1 MNIRRTKD
9 SFSFQSSSRI
19 EIAHETW
26 SWWSLLGFFFVLKRR
41 ASNSVTRWLAYF
53 STFGLCINE
62 NLPNGIQSLPKLV
75 QDFPKKKIN
84 PQKFAQDF
92 EDFAKMAKFLQIWSH
107 RQTKMNKCVAL
118 QKDVQKTTLKRSKL
132 SAWSSPSS
140 SSTTA
145 SAHWRSKRRT
155 ERNNFQRLI
164 YRCVSTCDAWILLAF
179 SMCDSCLNFLNWC
192 WNQCD

>member
-1 MNIRRTKD
+1 M
-9 SFSFQSSSRI
+9 S
-19 EIAHETW
+19 
-26 SWWSLLGFFFVLKRR
+26 
-41 ASNSVTRWLAYF
+41 SVTRWLDYS
-53 STFGLCINE
+53 STFGHLY
-62 NLPNGIQSLPKLV
+62 QWKLA
-75 QDFPKKKIN
+75 QWHT
-84 PQKFAQDF
+84 KFAKVGPRF
-92 EDFAKMAKFLQIWSH
+92 SQIVNKPSKNCPRLWRFCQNGEISPNLVTLA
-107 RQTKMNKCVAL
+107 TKMNKCVAL

-155 ERNNFQRLI
+155 ERNNFQRLL